1 MAGLHRDQAQFD
13 RANWL
18 LKFLIPL
25 WMVQV
30 SLCMILVG
38 IFSYRLS
45 TTLSSYDAGNM
56 PLDVVTWEAINISLA
71 SLCLLFTVHEIL
83 RVASERLTPLTML
96 VSHVTKLA
104 CALVCLILDSIVYT
118 NSTQDWSTAG
128 IVIDSL
134 LM

>member
-96 VSHVTKLA
+96 VSHVTKLS